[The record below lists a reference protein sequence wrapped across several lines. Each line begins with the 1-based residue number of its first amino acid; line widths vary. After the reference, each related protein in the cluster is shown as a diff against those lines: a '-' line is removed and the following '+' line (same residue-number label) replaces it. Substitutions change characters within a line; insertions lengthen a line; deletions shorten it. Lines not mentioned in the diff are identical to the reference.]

1 MTPPKKPDWIEIADN
16 DGGSDNLA
24 LVAKKSHPLVVAMAA
39 LTLTFGGAVVAQTYQ
54 GGSGNSKQPSLVQA
68 SQSAATATSAIS
80 AATPNSTSPNLV
92 RSMQSPSINAPSLG
106 ASALPAIAIPPT
118 MSGEDEDED
127 DDDEYE
133 EDDDDEYEED
143 DDDH

>member
-1 MTPPKKPDWIEIADN
+1 MTPPKKPNWIEIADN
-16 DGGSDNLA
+16 DGGSNNLA
-24 LVAKKSHPLVVAMAA
+24 PVAKKSHPLVVAMAA

-106 ASALPAIAIPPT
+106 ASALPAIAIPPNLK
-118 MSGEDEDED
+118 GGDDDDDEDED
-127 DDDEYE
+127 DDNEDE
-133 EDDDDEYEED
+133 EDVDDR
-143 DDDH
+143 DDH

>member
-16 DGGSDNLA
+16 DGGSNNLA
-24 LVAKKSHPLVVAMAA
+24 PVAKKSHPLVVAMAA

-106 ASALPAIAIPPT
+106 ASALPAIAIPPN
-118 MSGEDEDED
+118 MKGGDDDDDEDEDED
-127 DDDEYE
+127 E
-133 EDDDDEYEED
+133 EDVDDR
-143 DDDH
+143 DDH

>member
-16 DGGSDNLA
+16 DGGSNNLA
-24 LVAKKSHPLVVAMAA
+24 PVAKKSHPLVVAMAA

-92 RSMQSPSINAPSLG
+92 RSMQSTSINAPSLG
-106 ASALPAIAIPPT
+106 ASALPAIAIPPN
-118 MSGEDEDED
+118 MKGGDDDDDEDED
-127 DDDEYE
+127 DDNEDE
-133 EDDDDEYEED
+133 EDDDDR
-143 DDDH
+143 DDH

>member
-1 MTPPKKPDWIEIADN
+1 MTPPKKPNWIEIADN
-16 DGGSDNLA
+16 DGGSNNLA
-24 LVAKKSHPLVVAMAA
+24 PVAKKSHPLVVAMAA

-106 ASALPAIAIPPT
+106 ASALPAIAIPPN
-118 MSGEDEDED
+118 MKGGDDDDDEDED
-127 DDDEYE
+127 DDNEDE
-133 EDDDDEYEED
+133 EDVDDR
-143 DDDH
+143 DDH

>member
-16 DGGSDNLA
+16 DGGSNNLA
-24 LVAKKSHPLVVAMAA
+24 PVAKKSHPLVVAMAA

-80 AATPNSTSPNLV
+80 AATPNSTSPNLFK
-92 RSMQSPSINAPSLG
+92 SMQSPSINAPSLG
-106 ASALPAIAIPPT
+106 ASALPAIAIPPN
-118 MSGEDEDED
+118 MKGGDDDDDEDEDED
-127 DDDEYE
+127 E
-133 EDDDDEYEED
+133 EDVDDR
-143 DDDH
+143 DDH